1 MPERSLD
8 AIRMGAGTAL
18 ATGAALAA
26 LVEERLPLMVQTGQ
40 PPEPMRL
47 IGPAMLARGAGT
59 VQAIGKLAPLDREA
73 DAGVLLRV
81 LLEHMI
87 TFAWLAADEEN
98 KRFALWLKGDSKQ
111 RLKMHNDL
119 PSELDELL
127 PAPLKALFDGI
138 VGGVDGELPDLR
150 ALAQCADADW
160 GPRLPGV
167 LQPGVEWASFLGLYR
182 IVYRYLSGFTH
193 AGLLSLNA
201 VIKRGTVGGD
211 IVAMETHDGERSAV
225 GLAPLVFGLGLYVSS
240 EAQGWPERQTIDAIF
255 NEAAA
260 V

>member
-1 MPERSLD
+1 MPEQSLD
-8 AIRMGAGTAL
+8 TIRMSRGTAL
-18 ATGAALAA
+18 AMGAALSA
-26 LVEERLPLMVQTGQ
+26 LVEERLPLMVQAGQ

-98 KRFALWLKGDSKQ
+98 ERFALWLKGDSKQ

-138 VGGVDGELPDLR
+138 VGGVEGELPALR
-150 ALAQCADADW
+150 ALAQRADADW

-201 VIKRGTVGGD
+201 VIKHGKVGGD

-225 GLAPLVFGLGLYVSS
+225 GLAPLVFGLGLFVSS
-240 EAQGWPERQTIDAIF
+240 EAQGWPERHMIDAIF